1 MILNRHFD
9 EDKEDYND
17 KGSYKRIAQRD
28 DEKEEIE
35 NDIRERK
42 HKKENKKL
50 FKDKDKK
57 FFLEILSILI
67 IIIILLLILIAI
79 FSRKKS
85 SKEENNNIGNNT
97 FQSNEFYENN
107 KTEITEN
114 ITTTDEN
121 NENDQKIKEENEK
134 INKIKDEL
142 MNVYIS
148 MGKINIVEFYE
159 KYINQKTYTV
169 QDLNM
174 YSNIHINIGFS
185 DVNIDLIIKHIA
197 SILYNAAE
205 NSFIHIH
212 MMDAENFNYD
222 TFIKLYNM
230 IIRVNNS
237 TEIIVYDARQTAK
250 DFLIRADSVS
260 QFSIEYAKLY
270 AFKVIKDVPKIIFLD
285 GDDCI
290 VQKDLKKLYDI
301 NMDNI
306 YARGISEIPSIRY
319 SMNWMDKYLYD
330 RTHYINGGVMLINME
345 LCQKEDFYEKAI
357 KLNNDI
363 FYTKTEEPFQD
374 ILNVLMRRKIE
385 FFHPKYNKFNFYE
398 KPEDKED
405 KNKWYPWMEQ
415 TLNIGSKN
423 NHFYTR
429 EELIEADNDPV
440 IIHYI
445 WDRHLNK
452 IIKKYEED
460 KEFYGNLTGI
470 NN

>member
-445 WDRHLNK
+445 
-452 IIKKYEED
+452 
-460 KEFYGNLTGI
+460 
-470 NN
+470 